1 MSSSAVESL
10 QEITER
16 PLVRTLAVIALVAV
30 ALFLLWRS
38 DEPPAPDPDAAAL
51 RGPAEPDGFVVDGTY
66 TAYDENGNLE
76 VRFSSPRIEQFE
88 EGNMATMVSPTARI
102 RGEPGTEPWTISA
115 DNGSLLQNENLLY
128 LTDNVRIIRP
138 IGDREA
144 TLTTSKL
151 TLDNDQNI
159 IYTDAPVEITDR
171 IGVTRATGMRAWIN
185 DRVLELNS
193 DVEGRYETVQ

>member
-1 MSSSAVESL
+1 
-10 QEITER
+10 
-16 PLVRTLAVIALVAV
+16 
-30 ALFLLWRS
+30 
-38 DEPPAPDPDAAAL
+38 
-51 RGPAEPDGFVVDGTY
+51 VVDGTY

-76 VRFSSPRIEQFE
+76 VRFTSPRIEQFE
-88 EGNMATMVSPTARI
+88 EGNTATMVSPTARI
-102 RGEPGTEPWTISA
+102 QGEPGTEPWTISA
-115 DNGSLLQNENLLY
+115 DNGRLRQNENLLY

-151 TLDNDQNI
+151 SLDNDQNI

-171 IGVTRATGMRAWIN
+171 IGVTRATGMKAWIN
-185 DRVLELNS
+185 DRILELNS